1 MNARRRARYA
11 YLFIAPFFLV
21 FVSFSLYPIVNS
33 LWISFN
39 QFEALSGRTT
49 FIGVE
54 NYSRLFRSNFFLAS
68 IFNTVVIWLFSIIPQ
83 LTLAFSLSL
92 MLQNRWLKGRTA
104 WRSIFYFPNLVTPV
118 TIGVLFGILFS
129 HPGGA
134 VNLLLLAFGLIDNSI
149 HFSNDP
155 LLARLVVGLAIC
167 WQNFGFNIIFFTA
180 GLNAVPNEIY
190 EAADVDGAS
199 YLAKLRFVTIPLIRP
214 MLIYIMITSII
225 GGLQIF
231 DVSRMVFTD
240 VPGDRT
246 TTMVQYMYEAA
257 FERWQLGFGAAA
269 GYGIFIII
277 MIFSV
282 VSLWISR
289 RKGEVD
295 Q

>member
-1 MNARRRARYA
+1 
-11 YLFIAPFFLV
+11 
-21 FVSFSLYPIVNS
+21 
-33 LWISFN
+33 
-39 QFEALSGRTT
+39 
-49 FIGVE
+49 
-54 NYSRLFRSNFFLAS
+54 
-68 IFNTVVIWLFSIIPQ
+68 
-83 LTLAFSLSL
+83 

-199 YLAKLRFVTIPLIRP
+199 FLAKLRFVTIPLIRP

>member
-1 MNARRRARYA
+1 M
-11 YLFIAPFFLV
+11 V